1 MNLFSKNLSF
11 NKENILYNIPDGV
24 DCFAV
29 FELLKY
35 FNNTLVILR
44 DDVRLERFS
53 KSLKIIDNEINIIRW
68 DIINLV
74 KDNEKCKNIS
84 LDEITN
90 RLYKSLNSH
99 FYSYKI
105 TEVLL
110 ENQPVLKNP
119 VMKSIQMIIFSFFQY
134 QKILLNREINL
145 IKLINASNKLKIGK
159 TFTEINNNEDILK
172 IKTKYMRNKKLA
184 ILYTYKV
191 LDEKIDNS
199 ENYIKFF
206 NDSKK
211 KDDLSDAILQAIY
224 HIKVY

>member
-1 MNLFSKNLSF
+1 MILSFDIGIKNLGYCLI
-11 NKENILYNIPDGV
+11 NH
-24 DCFAV
+24 
-29 FELLKY
+29 
-35 FNNTLVILR
+35 
-44 DDVRLERFS
+44 DV
-53 KSLKIIDNEINIIRW
+53 NEINIIRW

-90 RLYKSLNSH
+90 RLYRSLNSH

-191 LDEKIDNS
+191 LDEKISNS
-199 ENYIKFF
+199 DNYIKFF

-224 HIKVY
+224 HIKLY

>member
-1 MNLFSKNLSF
+1 
-11 NKENILYNIPDGV
+11 
-24 DCFAV
+24 
-29 FELLKY
+29 
-35 FNNTLVILR
+35 
-44 DDVRLERFS
+44 
-53 KSLKIIDNEINIIRW
+53 
-68 DIINLV
+68 
-74 KDNEKCKNIS
+74 
-84 LDEITN
+84 
-90 RLYKSLNSH
+90 
-99 FYSYKI
+99 
-105 TEVLL
+105 
-110 ENQPVLKNP
+110 
-119 VMKSIQMIIFSFFQY
+119 MIIFSFFQY

-191 LDEKIDNS
+191 LDEKINNS